1 MSAQG
6 IYVLILIV
14 GMIAI
19 LIKDRMRP
27 GMTLFTI
34 VILMMASGVIDAKEA
49 LAGFSNRGMITVGLL
64 YLVSEGV
71 SRSGALN
78 RIAALMLPQKK
89 GSMSKMLTRMLVPV
103 SALSAFLNN
112 TPIVIIFAPMFKRW
126 AEIMNVPSKKILI
139 PLSYATILGGMCTVI
154 GTTTNLVV
162 DGMMIS
168 ETGSGMPLF
177 EIGKVGFPIA
187 IVGLLYII
195 FASRYFLPGN
205 PKKETAH
212 TEIPKEY
219 YYDVTVHPG
228 SKFIGKK
235 ICNGQLDH
243 LNDMRVMSVLRQA
256 RMIQTDS
263 SEVEIIEND
272 KLVLAGTSKGLNRLM
287 MTPDLSLNCLHNC
300 DDSFRD
306 LATKQVEA
314 VLAPR
319 FPGIG
324 KTLGEFDF
332 YRHYGAIVMSL
343 HRNGERITQG
353 LDKIRLTEGDNLV
366 LLTDDTFMEAWGES
380 SVFYLLS
387 ETGEIKKP
395 AKSRKRSFALLL
407 TAIMILGAALGDKI
421 VLPWNFKVDML
432 SMAALTAIIMAWT
445 NIFPAKKY
453 TKFISWD
460 VMITIACAFA
470 ISKGMI
476 NSGMAGF
483 IAEHTIGAVYQL
495 GPHAVLA
502 VLFLIT
508 CLFTE
513 VITNNAAAALAFPIA
528 LEASKQ
534 LGVDPL
540 PFFVTICMAAS
551 ASFLTPI
558 GYQTNLIVQGIGNY
572 RFSDYLKVGL
582 PLSLIVFIMSV
593 ILIPFIWPF

>member
-6 IYVLILIV
+6 LYVLILVV

-34 VILMMASGVIDAKEA
+34 VVLMMVSGVIDAKEA

-89 GSMSKMLTRMLVPV
+89 GSMSKMLARMLVPV
-103 SALSAFLNN
+103 STLSAFLNN

-168 ETGSGMPLF
+168 ETGKGMALF
-177 EIGKVGFPIA
+177 EIGKVGLPIA
-187 IVGLLYII
+187 LVGLLYII

-205 PKKETAH
+205 SKQELSH
-212 TEIPKEY
+212 TDSPKEY
-219 YYDVTVHPG
+219 YYDVTVHAG

-235 ICNGQLDH
+235 IKNGHLEN
-243 LNDMRVMSVLRQA
+243 LNDMRVTSLISRGQ
-256 RMIQTDS
+256 MIEAESRELT
-263 SEVEIIEND
+263 ITEND

-287 MTPDLSLNCLHNC
+287 MIQDLSLNCLHNC

-306 LATKQVEA
+306 TATKQVEA

-343 HRNGERITQG
+343 HRNGERIAQG
-353 LDKIRLTEGDNLV
+353 LNKIKLTEGDNLV
-366 LLTDDTFMEAWGES
+366 LLTDDTFMKAWGES

-395 AKSRKRSFALLL
+395 APSRKRTFALIL
-407 TAIMILGAALGDKI
+407 TAMMILGAALGDKI
-421 VLPWNFKVDML
+421 VLPWNFQIDML

-445 NIFPAKKY
+445 NLFPAKKY

-460 VMITIACAFA
+460 IMITIASAFA

-476 NSGMAGF
+476 NSGVAAF
-483 IAEHTIGAVYQL
+483 IAEHTIGAVYQF

-508 CLFTE
+508 CMFTE

>member
-6 IYVLILIV
+6 VYVLILIV

-34 VILMMASGVIDAKEA
+34 VILMMASGVIDSQEA
-49 LAGFSNRGMITVGLL
+49 LSGFSNRGMITVGLL

-89 GSMSKMLTRMLVPV
+89 GSMSNMLSRMLIPV

-168 ETGSGMPLF
+168 ETGYGMPLF

-195 FASRYFLPGN
+195 FASRYLLPGN
-205 PKKETAH
+205 PKQTANH
-212 TEIPKEY
+212 TDIPKEY

-235 ICNGQLDH
+235 ICNGQLEH
-243 LNDMRVMSVLRQA
+243 LNDMRVTSLICQNKVIA
-256 RMIQTDS
+256 ADS
-263 SEVEIIEND
+263 KELVISEND

-287 MTPDLSLNCLHNC
+287 MTSDLSLNCLHNC

-306 LATKQVEA
+306 AATKQVEA

-353 LDKIRLTEGDNLV
+353 LNKIKLTEGDNLV
-366 LLTDDTFMEAWGES
+366 LLTDDTFMQAWGES

-395 AKSRKRSFALLL
+395 APSRKRTIALIL
-407 TAIMILGAALGDKI
+407 TGIMILGAAVGDKI
-421 VLPWNFKVDML
+421 NLPWNFKIDML
-432 SMAALTAIIMAWT
+432 SMAALTAIIMAWS

-453 TKFISWD
+453 TKFISW
-460 VMITIACAFA
+460 
-470 ISKGMI
+470 
-476 NSGMAGF
+476 
-483 IAEHTIGAVYQL
+483 
-495 GPHAVLA
+495 
-502 VLFLIT
+502 
-508 CLFTE
+508 
-513 VITNNAAAALAFPIA
+513 
-528 LEASKQ
+528 
-534 LGVDPL
+534 
-540 PFFVTICMAAS
+540 
-551 ASFLTPI
+551 
-558 GYQTNLIVQGIGNY
+558 
-572 RFSDYLKVGL
+572 
-582 PLSLIVFIMSV
+582 
-593 ILIPFIWPF
+593 

>member
-6 IYVLILIV
+6 VYVLILIV

-34 VILMMASGVIDAKEA
+34 VILMMASGVIDSQEA
-49 LAGFSNRGMITVGLL
+49 LSGFSNRGMITVGLL

-89 GSMSKMLTRMLVPV
+89 GSMSNMLSRMLIPV

-168 ETGSGMPLF
+168 ETGYGMPLF

-195 FASRYFLPGN
+195 FASRYLLPGN
-205 PKKETAH
+205 PKQTANH
-212 TEIPKEY
+212 TDIPKEY

-235 ICNGQLDH
+235 ICNGQLEH
-243 LNDMRVMSVLRQA
+243 LNDMRVTSLICQNKVIA
-256 RMIQTDS
+256 ADS
-263 SEVEIIEND
+263 KELVISEND

-287 MTPDLSLNCLHNC
+287 MTADLSLNCLHNC

-306 LATKQVEA
+306 AATKQVEA

-353 LDKIRLTEGDNLV
+353 LNKIKLTEGDNLV
-366 LLTDDTFMEAWGES
+366 LLTDDTFMQAWGES

-395 AKSRKRSFALLL
+395 APSRKRTIALLL
-407 TAIMILGAALGDKI
+407 TGIMILGAAVGDKI
-421 VLPWNFKVDML
+421 NLPWNFKIDML
-432 SMAALTAIIMAWT
+432 SMAALTAIIMAWS

-483 IAEHTIGAVYQL
+483 IAEHTIGAVYHL

-534 LGVDPL
+534 LGVEPL

-572 RFSDYLKVGL
+572 KFSDYLKVGL